1 MMERFYLAV
10 PTGVSTRNDRVLLYD
25 VQHNWWTLHD
35 LPVAA
40 MINFRSGSRGELHFG
55 YSAGPNRV
63 GHRVLGSVTDRGQP
77 ISSRWRSGWTDY
89 GSSQQ
94 QTLREMKLWG
104 SGAIDV
110 AFSVD
115 FNRTLLSPVAT
126 PLGFSIDWPVTGAG
140 TWNDW
145 LALNNGLWPGA
156 GQISDALVR
165 RAVRG
170 TVFSTQF
177 SNNSASSTWSVH
189 RVTRHLREV
198 REPSVR

>member
-1 MMERFYLAV
+1 
-10 PTGVSTRNDRVLLYD
+10 
-25 VQHNWWTLHD
+25 
-35 LPVAA
+35 
-40 MINFRSGSRGELHFG
+40 
-55 YSAGPNRV
+55 
-63 GHRVLGSVTDRGQP
+63 
-77 ISSRWRSGWTDY
+77 
-89 GSSQQ
+89 
-94 QTLREMKLWG
+94 MKLWG

-115 FNRTLLSPVAT
+115 FNRTLLRARRDTTRVLDRLA
-126 PLGFSIDWPVTGAG
+126 GHGRG

-170 TVFSTQF
+170 IVFSTQF